1 MDHILHVRTPKIQC
15 FGKTVWYPTYKT
27 SFVNSD
33 VYFFFKIGKKSKY
46 PSLKLANLCIAK
58 FQSTWQFSN
67 LKKMYVWQLIWFTVT
82 ESGICSTMFSK
93 LNEYV
98 VQKKKQKGSPTT
110 TIVHTSLAQTVHN
123 IWGLPL
129 PWVCNVSIH
138 SIVS

>member
-15 FGKTVWYPTYKT
+15 FGKTVRYPTYKT

-67 LKKMYVWQLIWFTVT
+67 LKKMYVWQLFWFTVT

-93 LNEYV
+93 MNEYV
-98 VQKKKQKGSPTT
+98 VQKKNKKVAQQLLSYILAKPKLS
-110 TIVHTSLAQTVHN
+110 TIYEGYRYPEFVM
-123 IWGLPL
+123 
-129 PWVCNVSIH
+129 
-138 SIVS
+138 